1 MEIYAHRGASST
13 HPENTM
19 AAFRQ
24 AAELTITG
32 VELDVHM
39 TKDGEV
45 VVIHDEKIDRT
56 SNGQGFV
63 KDYTLAQLREF
74 DFGSWFDERF
84 TGEKIPTLTEVL
96 ALFAATTQR
105 VNIELKS
112 DVFMYEG
119 LEQKVLAIVK
129 EHQMATR
136 VIISS
141 FDHEALQRVYALD
154 KNIEIAALF
163 GTVVIDIE
171 TYTKRIPAQAMHVTL
186 PSAFRNS
193 IAQAL
198 RHDNTVRVY
207 TVNDV
212 LYAQELAL
220 LGVDSIFTDQPAE
233 MAAFFA

>member
-13 HPENTM
+13 HPENTI
-19 AAFRQ
+19 AAFQQ
-24 AAELTITG
+24 AAQLAITG

-56 SNGQGFV
+56 SNGTGFV
-63 KDYTLAQLREF
+63 KDYTLEQLREL

-96 ALFAATTQR
+96 ALFTTTTHR

-129 EHQMATR
+129 EHHMAAR

-141 FDHEALQRVYALD
+141 FDHEALQRVYTLD

-163 GTVVIDIE
+163 GAVVIDIE
-171 TYTKRIPAQAMHVTL
+171 AYIKRVPAQAMHVTL

-193 IAQAL
+193 IAHAL
-198 RHDNTVRVY
+198 HHGNTVRVY

-220 LGVDSIFTDQPAE
+220 LGVDGIFTDQPAE